1 MSYFTNVLEA
11 ISESFSA
18 RLPLH
23 GFSPDW
29 TLQKNASFRRSWVR
43 DLEWKK
49 DVVEL
54 VYGRGNNRLYLV
66 LQVHLPK
73 KAWASCVGTE
83 DDNDYDYAAIADIAG
98 IGIHTLHIYQPL
110 FLREWRLRR
119 YVARITGV
127 LVERLPWFDEY
138 NSPTKCLEWLHYRC
152 RGSGKPP
159 SPYML
164 ARMKYL
170 EDCIREENSCNLTKG
185 EET

>member
-1 MSYFTNVLEA
+1 MSYFTNVLDA

-23 GFSPDW
+23 GFSADW
-29 TLQKNASFRRSWVR
+29 TLEKSGVFRRWWFR
-43 DLEWKK
+43 DLGWKQ
-49 DVVEL
+49 DCVEL
-54 VYGRGNNRLYLV
+54 VYGRGDNRIHLC

-73 KAWASCVGTE
+73 KSWENCVRTQE
-83 DDNDYDYAAIADIAG
+83 DKDYDYAPIADIAA
-98 IGIHTLHIYQPL
+98 IGIHTLHVYQPL

-127 LVERLPWFDEY
+127 LVEKLPWFDEY

-152 RGSGKPP
+152 RQSEKPT
-159 SPYML
+159 SNFMT

-170 EDCIREENSCNLTKG
+170 EGCIREENSGTLTK
-185 EET
+185 EVEA